1 MTGWTLDP
9 QWKCIEQTI
18 CVPKNCRRTFGKWQ
32 FPPGALWHQAIG
44 THWVTRI
51 LLPCKRNLLQQVRWV
66 RQWPK
71 CQKIALLQI
80 LGWTNSERGCQLLVS
95 ECDQVQPPRRRI
107 CPDPNLASHWRALSE
122 TRPSGRCRDVLHW
135 GPPSV
140 SPLLPDPIPARCHP
154 PVSRRVGGGED
165 LPAELA
171 LDLPKA
177 LSQPSVAWP
186 APLEAW

>member
-71 CQKIALLQI
+71 CQTKNSTSNIRLNELWARLPAPCQRVWPSTTPTTPHMPRSEPGFSLESSIWDSAKWTLPRCAALRPAKCFPSPTWSYTCAVLSTS
-80 LGWTNSERGCQLLVS
+80 LEKSG
-95 ECDQVQPPRRRI
+95 RRRRPA
-107 CPDPNLASHWRALSE
+107 CR
-122 TRPSGRCRDVLHW
+122 TR
-135 GPPSV
+135 
-140 SPLLPDPIPARCHP
+140 
-154 PVSRRVGGGED
+154 SRSTRGT
-165 LPAELA
+165 
-171 LDLPKA
+171 
-177 LSQPSVAWP
+177 
-186 APLEAW
+186 